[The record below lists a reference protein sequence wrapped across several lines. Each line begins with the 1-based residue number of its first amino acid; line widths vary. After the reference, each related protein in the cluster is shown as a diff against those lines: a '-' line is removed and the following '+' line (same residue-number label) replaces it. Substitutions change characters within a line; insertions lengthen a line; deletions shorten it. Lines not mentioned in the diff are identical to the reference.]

1 MKFSD
6 KLSYLRN
13 KRGLSQT
20 ELAKL
25 SNISQ
30 QSISH
35 FETGRGVPSMN
46 NAIQL
51 AKVLSVKVDD
61 LMNDEKEISA

>member
-1 MKFSD
+1 MKFSE

-35 FETGRGVPSMN
+35 FETGRGVPSKN

-61 LMNDEKEISA
+61 LMNDEKNITE

>member
-35 FETGRGVPSMN
+35 FETGRGVPSRN

-51 AKVLSVKVDD
+51 AKVLGVKVDD
-61 LMNDEKEISA
+61 LMKDERSVTE

>member
-51 AKVLSVKVDD
+51 AKVLGVDVND
-61 LMNDEKEISA
+61 LMNDERSVTE